1 MPPAR
6 QTPSRT
12 ASGAAAAPA
21 AAPAPGGTNSTAPP
35 GLTKLIDDNFVGIL
49 PMELSCLTLTSLVR
63 PLSDVGIDKVKNS
76 IEAAGWLNQFAP
88 TVMVDADDAPSD
100 KLKNAVHHRSVRG
113 CLLAHKGGTRTG
125 QQSPGHGSMDGSGR

>member
-6 QTPSRT
+6 QTSSRT
-12 ASGAAAAPA
+12 GSGAAASAPAPA
-21 AAPAPGGTNSTAPP
+21 AGGTNSTAPP

-88 TVMVDADDAPSD
+88 TVMADADDAPSD
-100 KLKNAVHHRSVRG
+100 ELRMQY
-113 CLLAHKGGTRTG
+113 TTD
-125 QQSPGHGSMDGSGR
+125 PSGVVYRC